1 MSTHPAPERSAQE
14 ILAEWKAAESRRDRE
29 GDSARLTDEINV
41 LRAEL
46 DDAVAREAAATTSA
60 ATEPVSD
67 KDLRETSDALLRD
80 LDVLAALEEEKR
92 TLLPG
97 DPGMVELAT
106 RVDEL
111 ARRVLDLT
119 SRQRDL
125 TKLHEAGLDP
135 TGEMGAPIELT
146 PPRPISAILTDWRAE
161 ERRLAAAT
169 PGSADAVE
177 AAARIDGLREEYRR
191 AYEREAASSD

>member
-1 MSTHPAPERSAQE
+1 MTTHPAPERSAQE
-14 ILAEWKAAESRRDRE
+14 ILAQWKAAESRRDRD
-29 GDSARLTDEINV
+29 GDSARLTEEIDA

-46 DDAVAREAAATTSA
+46 DDAVAREAAATSS

-92 TLLPG
+92 TLVPG

-111 ARRVLDLT
+111 AV
-119 SRQRDL
+119 
-125 TKLHEAGLDP
+125 
-135 TGEMGAPIELT
+135 
-146 PPRPISAILTDWRAE
+146 
-161 ERRLAAAT
+161 
-169 PGSADAVE
+169 
-177 AAARIDGLREEYRR
+177 
-191 AYEREAASSD
+191 ASSI